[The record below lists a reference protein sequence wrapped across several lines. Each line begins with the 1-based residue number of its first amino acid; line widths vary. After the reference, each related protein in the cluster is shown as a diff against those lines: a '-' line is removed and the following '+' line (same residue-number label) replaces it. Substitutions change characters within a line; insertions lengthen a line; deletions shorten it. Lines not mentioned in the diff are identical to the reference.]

1 MILIIY
7 RLLINL
13 VIIFSPIIL
22 LIRLFKKKED
32 LSRLK
37 EKFCFFSEKRKN
49 GNLIWFHSASVGE
62 IKSIVPLIEKLEKE
76 KKINQILVTS
86 STLSSSKIFKKF
98 KFKKTIHQFF
108 PIDKLNFTE
117 KFLNFWKPSL
127 IIFIDSEIWPNML
140 LNISKKNIPTILLNA
155 RITRKSFKRWMYF
168 KSFAQKIFNCF
179 DVTFPQNKETIE
191 YLKSLK
197 VKKIKFLG
205 NIKFSENE
213 HLLKSTISSKVKK
226 FIKNKN
232 HWCAASTHYNE
243 EIICANVHLRLKKKI
258 KNIVTFVIPRHTQR
272 TEDIINSLNAL
283 NLKIHCHSS
292 KENIKKNTD
301 IYIVDTYGETNL
313 FFKAN
318 NTVFLGGSL
327 IKHGGQNPIE
337 AARNGCKIIY
347 GPHVKNFKEVYEL
360 LDKNKVSNKVNNIEQ
375 LTRKVDILIKKNKG
389 SKSLE
394 NKINKLGKRILKK
407 TLSEFKFYLKKI

>member
-1 MILIIY
+1 MVLIIY

-22 LIRLFKKKED
+22 IIRLIKKKED
-32 LSRLK
+32 LTRFK

-49 GNLIWFHSASVGE
+49 GNLIWFHGASIGE
-62 IKSIVPLIEKLEKE
+62 IKSIVPLLEKLERE

-98 KFKKTIHQFF
+98 KFKKTVHQFF
-108 PIDKLNFTE
+108 PVDKSSYTK
-117 KFLNFWKPSL
+117 KFLNFWRPSL
-127 IIFIDSEIWPNML
+127 VVFIDSEIWPNML
-140 LNISKKNIPTILLNA
+140 LNINKKNIPTILLNA
-155 RITRKSFKRWMYF
+155 RITKKSFKRWIYF
-168 KSFAQKIFNCF
+168 KSFAQKIFQCF
-179 DVTFPQNKETIE
+179 STTFPQNKETVKH
-191 YLKSLK
+191 LRSLK

-213 HLLKSTISSKVKK
+213 YLSKSTINLKVKK
-226 FIKNKN
+226 FLKNKN
-232 HWCAASTHYNE
+232 YWCAASTHDNE
-243 EIICANVHLRLKKKI
+243 EIICAKVHLKLREKI
-258 KNIVTFVIPRHTQR
+258 KNLVTIIIPRHTQR
-272 TEDIINSLNAL
+272 TEDIVNSLHGL

-301 IYIVDTYGETNL
+301 IYIVDTYGETNS

-318 NTVFLGGSL
+318 SIVFLGGSL

-375 LTRKVDILIKKNKG
+375 LTRKVDTLIKKNKR
-389 SKSLE
+389 SKNLE
-394 NKINKLGKRILKK
+394 DKINKLGKKILKK
-407 TLSEFKFYLKKI
+407 TLSEFKFYLNKI

>member
-22 LIRLFKKKED
+22 IIRLFKKKED
-32 LSRLK
+32 LSRFK

-49 GNLIWFHSASVGE
+49 GNLIWFHGASVGE

-108 PIDKLNFTE
+108 PIDKLSFAE

-127 IIFIDSEIWPNML
+127 VIFIDSEIWPNML
-140 LNISKKNIPTILLNA
+140 LSINKKNIPTILLNA
-155 RITRKSFKRWMYF
+155 RITRKSFKRWLYF
-168 KSFAQKIFNCF
+168 KSFALKIFNCF
-179 DVTFPQNKETIE
+179 DITFPQNKETIG

-197 VKKIKFLG
+197 VKKIKLLG

-213 HLLKSTISSKVKK
+213 HLLKSKINSKVKK

-232 HWCAASTHYNE
+232 YWCAASTHDNE
-243 EIICANVHLRLKKKI
+243 EAMCANVHLKLKKKI
-258 KNIVTFVIPRHTQR
+258 KNLVTFIIPRHVQR
-272 TEDIINSLNAL
+272 TGDIVNSLQDL
-283 NLKIHCHSS
+283 NLNIHCHSS
-292 KENIKKNTD
+292 KKSIKKNTD
-301 IYIVDTYGETNL
+301 IYIVDTYGETNS
-313 FFKAN
+313 FFKTN

-347 GPHVKNFKEVYEL
+347 GPHVKNFKEVYKL
-360 LDKNKVSNKVNNIEQ
+360 LEKNKVSYKINNIEQ
-375 LTRKVDILIKKNKG
+375 LTSKVGILIKKNKE
-389 SKSLE
+389 SKNLE
-394 NKINKLGKRILKK
+394 DIINKLGKRILEK
-407 TLSEFKFYLKKI
+407 TLFEFKFYLNKI